1 MPKGFRDLRVLGRGE
16 MRVFL
21 WLILAP
27 MIFACA
33 LDTEVMGDFNSDCEL
48 DSVAEAPCRVR
59 VPGVAIATTLGEDI
73 TQWSRERIEALLK
86 PSVEAFP
93 HLLTE
98 IAHIVR
104 CYHGLNIR

>member
-1 MPKGFRDLRVLGRGE
+1 

-27 MIFACA
+27 MIFGCA

-73 TQWSRERIEALLK
+73 TQWSRE
-86 PSVEAFP
+86 PSG
-93 HLLTE
+93 E
-98 IAHIVR
+98 IVAPIPTGFYEDRYVSFFRAQPSSRKHR
-104 CYHGLNIR
+104 